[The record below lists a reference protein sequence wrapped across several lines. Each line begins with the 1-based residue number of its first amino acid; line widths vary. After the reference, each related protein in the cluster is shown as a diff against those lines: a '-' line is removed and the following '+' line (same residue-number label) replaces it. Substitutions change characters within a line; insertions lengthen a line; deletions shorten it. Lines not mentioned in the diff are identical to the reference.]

1 MVLAIPITIN
11 HSYLGPRRE
20 RCPKIA
26 QQCDRLSNLVIK
38 GVPRGRD
45 SRSVVNGLNNRT
57 SSFRG
62 GDDVSRVWSW
72 VMFSLILDTNLGVW
86 PFTICRMPGPNSW
99 RRLIPA
105 SLPIVE
111 PKVLNVA
118 DGDRARDQVPT
129 TEMRRP
135 WDGTRRAERDAALL
149 RNIDDRR

>member
-62 GDDVSRVWSW
+62 GDDVSRGLV
-72 VMFSLILDTNLGVW
+72 VGDVLFDLRHELRRVALHHLPDARPELVEEVDPCIAANRRTKSLE
-86 PFTICRMPGPNSW
+86 
-99 RRLIPA
+99 RRRWG
-105 SLPIVE
+105 S
-111 PKVLNVA
+111 
-118 DGDRARDQVPT
+118 
-129 TEMRRP
+129 RP
-135 WDGTRRAERDAALL
+135 
-149 RNIDDRR
+149 